1 MSFRPTAAELADWM
15 LHTMAYDEKDR
26 MAEEVAVQMPS
37 PGEFEHDLDV
47 PDQAKV
53 LRKTLLREIEEAPT
67 IEAAREVLFRMAE
80 ALTP

>member
-1 MSFRPTAAELADWM
+1 MSYQPTAAQLADWM
-15 LHTMAYDEKDR
+15 LHTMGYDEKDR

-47 PDQAKV
+47 PDRAKV
-53 LRKTLLREIEEAPT
+53 LRRTLLREIEDAEST
-67 IEAAREVLFRMAE
+67 EAAREVLFRMAE